1 MFPWHIAALLFHQLG
16 TLGLFFAIGLDWLST
31 THLRR
36 VQTIE
41 LARLWATVMQ
51 PLALI
56 YAVSEVFLLTTG
68 IFLVQTAWG
77 WSHAWIDLSLGAT
90 LALAV
95 IGTAVGGSRLQA
107 IRRHLASLPGGPLPA
122 SLEHQT
128 RDPVLLI
135 CVRTLALLSFG
146 IVVLMVVKPASWWSC
161 IGVLLGAVLL
171 GLIAAVPACTMQR
184 RDAA

>member
-36 VQTIE
+36 IQTIE

-68 IFLVQTAWG
+68 IFLVQTAWDG
-77 WSHAWIDLSLGAT
+77 
-90 LALAV
+90 
-95 IGTAVGGSRLQA
+95 
-107 IRRHLASLPGGPLPA
+107 
-122 SLEHQT
+122 
-128 RDPVLLI
+128 
-135 CVRTLALLSFG
+135 
-146 IVVLMVVKPASWWSC
+146 LMH
-161 IGVLLGAVLL
+161 
-171 GLIAAVPACTMQR
+171 GLTFPSGQHSPSQS
-184 RDAA
+184 